1 MCAGAFDFQILFLA
15 LGVFLLAGGA
25 GALNQI
31 QERSYDARM
40 ERTMNR
46 PIPSGR
52 ISVANA
58 VMVSLFFIVGGTM
71 MLYLFFGLIP
81 AVLGLFN
88 ILWYNLFYTN
98 LKKVT
103 AFAVVPGS
111 LTGAV
116 PALMGWAAAGGSIL
130 DSTIIFIA
138 FFLFIWQVPHFW
150 LLMLKYG
157 KEYEE
162 AGFPTINRTVSP
174 ANLRMIVFSWI
185 IATSASSMMVPFFI
199 SDISTVLFAAI
210 VILNILFV
218 TTFIKLSFGKSAVI
232 NLRSSFLSLN
242 IYMLLFMVI
251 MAVYHLL
258 V

>member
-1 MCAGAFDFQILFLA
+1 VCAGDFNLHIIFLA
-15 LGVFLLAGGA
+15 IGVFLLAGGA
-25 GALNQI
+25 GALNQVK
-31 QERSYDARM
+31 ERRYDARM
-40 ERTMNR
+40 ERTRHR
-46 PIPSGR
+46 PIPSGK
-52 ISVANA
+52 ISAGKALTVAI
-58 VMVSLFFIVGGTM
+58 LFIICGALV
-71 MLYLFFGLIP
+71 LYFFFGLIT
-81 AVLGLFN
+81 AALGLFN
-88 ILWYNLFYTN
+88 IFWYNLLYTN

-116 PALMGWAAAGGSIL
+116 PALMGWTAAGGSVL

-162 AGFPTINRTVSP
+162 AGFPTINRSVSP
-174 ANLRMIVFSWI
+174 ANLRLIVFAWI

-199 SDISTVLFAAI
+199 SDISIVLFASI
-210 VILNILFV
+210 FILNILFV
-218 TTFIKLSFGKSAVI
+218 ATFIKLSFGKSAVV